1 MQPYAEPMM
10 ECVGSQRSYTAALAL
25 LLVGGCVA
33 SRPRPVE
40 PSRTTPLAFAATDF
54 VLANGLKVAVL
65 PSRAPH
71 LVSLTLHMAVGAADD
86 PSENPGLAHVAEH
99 MLFAQ
104 PYATSTIATE
114 LARHAVYH
122 NAETSLDSTDYISTF
137 APAALRDVIAIEAGR
152 LALRCRDIADADFRH
167 ERDVVINELEQR
179 SERSAIRD
187 ALYGQLFPNNHP
199 YHRSASGNAKQIA
212 ALTQQQV
219 CDFIDRYYAIN
230 RATLVVAGPVTEAE
244 VQAALAPLANLKTR
258 RVAARTWTDDE
269 APIVAQPKPTE
280 ISVPMDSP
288 AAVIAWR
295 LPRDSESRARALAVG
310 RMVADRAAT
319 ECSAMGGYAF
329 ATQFGGLNDER
340 FAIVV
345 GGDDVKIDAVLKA
358 ARTGIEDTSSWF
370 ASFGFEHARERE
382 LTNVQLRFESTDAR
396 VALATSN
403 LARESSP
410 ATGYYR
416 EISALGSM
424 TFEQATEISTQ
435 AFAWQAAQIVKVT
448 PLPGEQ
454 AVASSEL
461 RSIATLHTVPRAE
474 NTNVAD
480 ADAPLAAAA
489 PTPTLARTQR
499 TLPNGMNVIL
509 LPHGEAPLVH
519 LHLVFGSGTATE
531 GAHRGVASAT
541 AALLQPYAS
550 FDLLRFFSTG
560 GSTRAFAGTDATVF
574 SATGLAAFVDI
585 HLSGLQAVAVD
596 GGFDDDTVGKYA
608 RQLRASASAKTE
620 RRANAALA
628 AWTALFG
635 ADHPYVSNGA
645 WRTAD
650 PAAITT
656 SHLKAFRKRNYTP
669 SNATLIVTGS
679 FDPVLVDKWID
690 YLFADWTGPTT
701 TTTTVPAPALPSQP
715 TALAVPA
722 AGTQLEVTIA
732 YPGSSDPAVAA
743 AQLVLAE
750 MLKQA
755 SEGARTEMG
764 ASYGVSASLT
774 QFRST
779 SMYEVTGSFA
789 PARSTDAV
797 KLIRTRIAAITDGSE
812 QSKRWFIEA
821 RRRSAA
827 QAAAQFDTAASVGD
841 ALIDATTQK
850 RGLAAITARPQAIA
864 AVTYKDVAALTTTEL
879 APTREVLV
887 VAGPQP
893 AVDALFT
900 ALGRKPTWMPNK

>member
-1 MQPYAEPMM
+1 ML
-10 ECVGSQRSYTAALAL
+10 ECVGSQRCIWAV
-25 LLVGGCVA
+25 LVLFGGCVA

-40 PSRTTPLAFAATDF
+40 PPRATPLAFAATDF
-54 VLANGLKVAVL
+54 TLANGLKVAVL

-86 PSENPGLAHVAEH
+86 PRETPGLAHVAEH

-104 PYATSTIATE
+104 PYASSTIATE
-114 LARHAVYH
+114 LARHTVYL

-179 SERSAIRD
+179 SERSTIRD

-212 ALTQQQV
+212 GLTQQEV
-219 CDFIDRYYAIN
+219 CDFVDRYYAIN
-230 RATLVVAGPVTEAE
+230 RATLVVAGPVTEAD
-244 VQAALAPLANLKTR
+244 VKAAIAPLANLKTR
-258 RVAARTWTDDE
+258 RVAARTWADDE
-269 APIVAQPKPTE
+269 APVVSLPKPAE
-280 ISVPMDSP
+280 ISVPIENP

-295 LPRDSESRARALAVG
+295 LPRDAEARARALAVG
-310 RMVADRAAT
+310 RMVADRAAS
-319 ECSAMGGYAF
+319 ECSAIGGYAF

-345 GGDDVKIDAVLKA
+345 GGNDVKIDALLKA

-382 LTNVQLRFESTDAR
+382 LTNVQVRFESTDAR

-403 LARESSP
+403 LDREASP

-424 TFEQATEISTQ
+424 TFEQATQISNQ
-435 AFAWQAAQIVKVT
+435 DFAWPVAQIVT
-448 PLPGEQ
+448 LNPRPEQ
-454 AVASSEL
+454 RALATSEL
-461 RSIATLHTVPRAE
+461 RGIATFHNLPRIE
-474 NTNVAD
+474 GGNIAD
-480 ADAPLAAAA
+480 ADVALGATTAA
-489 PTPTLARTQR
+489 PKLALTQR
-499 TLPNGMNVIL
+499 TLANGMKVIL

-519 LHLVFGSGTATE
+519 LNLIFASGTAAE
-531 GAHRGVASAT
+531 GATQRGVASAT
-541 AALLQPYAS
+541 ADLLQPYGTY
-550 FDLLRFFSTG
+550 DLLRFISTG
-560 GSTRAFAGTDATVF
+560 GSTRAYAGTDATVF

-608 RQLRASASAKTE
+608 RKLRASASAKTE
-620 RRANAALA
+620 RRSKAALA
-628 AWTALFG
+628 AWTALYG
-635 ADHPYVSNGA
+635 VDHPYVSNGA

-650 PAAITT
+650 PAAITVA
-656 SHLKAFRKRNYTP
+656 HLNAFRKRNYTP

-679 FDPVLVDKWID
+679 FDPSLVDKWID

-701 TTTTVPAPALPSQP
+701 ATPPVQPPTTPTQA

-722 AGTQLEVTIA
+722 TDTQLEVTIA
-732 YPGSSDPAVAA
+732 YPGSSDPSLAA
-743 AQLVLAE
+743 TQLVLAE
-750 MLKQA
+750 MLKLA
-755 SEGARTEMG
+755 SEGARTEIG

-774 QFRST
+774 QFRSA

-789 PARSTDAV
+789 PARSSDAV
-797 KLIRTRIAAITDGSE
+797 TLIRTRIAAITNGSD

-821 RRRSAA
+821 RRRIAA

-841 ALIDATTQK
+841 ALIDAAKQQ
-850 RGLAAITARPQAIA
+850 RGLAAITALPQAIA
-864 AVTYKDVAALTTTEL
+864 ALTYKDVAALATAEL
-879 APTREVLV
+879 APTHEVLV
-887 VAGPQP
+887 VAGPHP
-893 AVDALFT
+893 AVDALF
-900 ALGRKPTWMPNK
+900 AAIGRKPTWSPNK